1 MNRVCPSF
9 KRGSLEIMFKV
20 PLILK
25 RQKDGGGAEFMHFLN
40 MFYKK
45 SFKKLFHKSKKFPGD
60 DVKNSSARTKKN

>member
-25 RQKDGGGAEFMHFLN
+25 RLGGGSEFMHFLN
-40 MFYKK
+40 IFYNK

-60 DVKNSSARTKKN
+60 DVKN